1 MTLFLD
7 TGLLISA
14 CGSEMGASR
23 HVCEQGVTHG
33 WHLITSSYCR
43 NETLRNLPRLGAKGL
58 QAWERI
64 VEPRIDPVPD
74 VISLGKALVFEK
86 AKDRPLLISAL
97 AANAKFLLT
106 LDRTDFH
113 ATLGSPV
120 YGMFVRTPAEFLTE
134 QRSLGRI

>member
-7 TGLLISA
+7 TSVLISA
-14 CGSEMGASR
+14 CGSEKGASR
-23 HVCEQGVTHG
+23 HVCECGTSHG
-33 WHLITSSYCR
+33 WRLITSGYCR

-64 VEPRIDPVPD
+64 VEPRINPVPD
-74 VISLGKALVFEK
+74 VISFDKTLVFEK
-86 AKDRPLLISAL
+86 AKDRPVLISAL
-97 AANAKFLLT
+97 AAEAEYLLT

-113 ATLGSPV
+113 ATPGSQV

-134 QRSLGRI
+134 QRSLGHI